1 MESDATGKSLDGQL
15 LRLLLPDGTTADVFE
30 SEPEGA
36 DYKLGLLAGK
46 RKLRLKASALP
57 PGTADA
63 QSGEV
68 IDNPVQFFRRAWCT
82 AACVRYGGWRL
93 EDLIN
98 ALPIEGLGPSTAAK
112 ISSALGSWER
122 FLAASEQLRK
132 IEVPQSR
139 DDIFV
144 EQMEGAYRAG
154 QGKEISRTSIPAL
167 PGASARVTDLANVK
181 LDPVY
186 PEPLQTLID
195 SVGPQKWKLLR
206 QWADS
211 PTRQRDLA
219 ELLSFGKPL
228 PNEKGDLNWVVS
240 SNALSR
246 AQNFIPNFDKLTE
259 VRPFYIEYEGGKQP
273 RPRLVKLISAHVD
286 RGFVPVL
293 HCFSYEDKAERQFRL
308 DKILAV
314 LDEQGNIQ
322 PLPAFWK
329 RTLGVEW
336 QPARR

>member
-1 MESDATGKSLDGQL
+1 MVSDATGKSLDRQP

-46 RKLRLKASALP
+46 QKLRLKASALP

-122 FLAASEQLRK
+122 FLAALEQLRK
-132 IEVPQSR
+132 IEVPESR

-144 EQMEGAYRAG
+144 EQMERAYRAG
-154 QGKEISRTSIPAL
+154 QGKEISAP
-167 PGASARVTDLANVK
+167 
-181 LDPVY
+181 
-186 PEPLQTLID
+186 
-195 SVGPQKWKLLR
+195 
-206 QWADS
+206 WADS

-228 PNEKGDLNWVVS
+228 PNEKADLNWVVS

-293 HCFSYEDKAERQFRL
+293 HCFSYEDKAERHFRL

-329 RTLGVEW
+329 RTL
-336 QPARR
+336 RR